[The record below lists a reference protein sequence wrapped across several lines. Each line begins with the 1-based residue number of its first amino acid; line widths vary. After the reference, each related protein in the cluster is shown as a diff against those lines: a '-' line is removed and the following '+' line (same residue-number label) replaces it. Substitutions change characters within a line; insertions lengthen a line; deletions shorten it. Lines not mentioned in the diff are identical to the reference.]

1 MAIVVPSQQRRSAA
15 RLERLDGRCDVGS
28 IERGLTTPEDFRL
41 TIAKR
46 QEAAKALVNGGISRR
61 QAAKALGVDEST
73 IREDVR
79 ENPAPDAGKSRTTT
93 RKLLA
98 QSDQNDW
105 RKTGRLQ

>member
-1 MAIVVPSQQRRSAA
+1 M
-15 RLERLDGRCDVGS
+15 
-28 IERGLTTPEDFRL
+28 
-41 TIAKR
+41 
-46 QEAAKALVNGGISRR
+46 SRR